1 LGGAFCLQQGDG
13 DEAGKTIRYL
23 AVGRCIEQLRAALE
37 SLLGIKQQ
45 YYGQSGLYNA
55 LYQSHLTIQVLRLEN
70 GKASIYLAG
79 RLLLGGVCD
88 NPRLEA
94 QLVETA
100 MQFSTVQQVE
110 IFFNGKPLK
119 DWLSEK

>member
-1 LGGAFCLQQGDG
+1 
-13 DEAGKTIRYL
+13 
-23 AVGRCIEQLRAALE
+23 
-37 SLLGIKQQ
+37 LGIKQQ
-45 YYGQSGLYNA
+45 YYGRSGLYNA
-55 LYQSHLTIQVLRLEN
+55 LYQSDLTIQDLRLEN
-70 GKASIYLAG
+70 GKASIHLAR

-100 MQFSTVQQVE
+100 MQFSTVQQVKV
-110 IFFNGKPLK
+110 FFNGKPLK

>member
-1 LGGAFCLQQGDG
+1 M
-13 DEAGKTIRYL
+13 
-23 AVGRCIEQLRAALE
+23 CIEQLRAALE
-37 SLLGIKQQ
+37 SLMGIKQQ
-45 YYGQSGLYNA
+45 NYGQSGLYNA
-55 LYQSHLTIQVLRLEN
+55 LYQSDLTIQDLRLEN
-70 GKASIYLAG
+70 GKASIRLTG

-110 IFFNGKPLK
+110 VFINGNPLK
-119 DWLSEK
+119 DWLSKK